1 MLQNS
6 PIPSFGHHFSQI
18 PLVLRLPLNAPSFG
32 RHFSAMPLIVR
43 RFSERRAFGP
53 HSQQCLS
60 FCDAPLSDPS
70 FLTNVPHYF
79 FVNGEWGVRYLLVT
93 GTSPHSLVVRE
104 TMTLSPN
111 SDCSSNS
118 DNAPHLQLPLNVP
131 SFGPYFSPIPLILRR
146 PRLPL
151 IRFPLLT
158 SLSNQE

>member
-1 MLQNS
+1 M
-6 PIPSFGHHFSQI
+6 
-18 PLVLRLPLNAPSFG
+18 NAPSFG
-32 RHFSAMPLIVR
+32 RHFSAMPLILR
-43 RFSERRAFGP
+43 RFSERPSFGP

-146 PRLPL
+146 PPTA
-151 IRFPLLT
+151 PHSVPSYLT
-158 SLSNQE
+158 Q

>member
-1 MLQNS
+1 
-6 PIPSFGHHFSQI
+6 
-18 PLVLRLPLNAPSFG
+18 
-32 RHFSAMPLIVR
+32 MPLILR
-43 RFSERRAFGP
+43 R
-53 HSQQCLS
+53 
-60 FCDAPLSDPS
+60 PLSDPS

-146 PRLPL
+146 PWLPL

-158 SLSNQE
+158 NAPHLGTSRVGPERHSFLNNAPHFTTLLSALSFLTNAPHFAAGEWCEVKRIPHLR